1 MGEKQEMES
10 DDREDGSTIES
21 KSAAADRLKSFHL
34 LELALSIDTATNRK
48 REQRWRTKSWRR
60 GTTTRSV
67 LRKNRW
73 EVSCG
78 SERPITTTPAPNH
91 SYVATARYYL
101 EYTAFHN

>member
-1 MGEKQEMES
+1 MGEKQEVES

-34 LELALSIDTATNRK
+34 LELALSIDTVTNRK
-48 REQRWRTKSWRR
+48 REQIWRTKSWRR

-73 EVSCG
+73 EVSVVLSG
-78 SERPITTTPAPNH
+78 QSQRLQLLITHMGQLRVTT
-91 SYVATARYYL
+91 
-101 EYTAFHN
+101 